1 MTMVQYFGY
10 DSGLQT
16 GVRVNVIHK
25 GSTCVCADDQD
36 LVDNLSLM
44 QVRGCLLIFKS
55 NIYFEFIPR

>member
-10 DSGLQT
+10 DSELQT
-16 GVRVNVIHK
+16 AVHVYVIHN
-25 GSTCVCADDQD
+25 GSTCVCADDHD

-44 QVRGCLLIFKS
+44 QVKGCLLIFKS